1 MLDRIL
7 LSLALIA
14 LLFVAYR
21 LVQRWHL
28 VRLRAARL
36 RVGQSPQPSLLYFWS
51 DHCAPCVTQE
61 QFLRQLPEQ
70 VTRQIRI
77 EQIDAEK
84 ESETAARYGIFTL
97 PTTMLVDRQGS
108 VRHVNYGLIDARK
121 LASQLESV
129 L

>member
-21 LVQRWHL
+21 LVQRRHL

-36 RVGQSPQPSLLYFWS
+36 QVGQSPQPSLLYFCS

-61 QFLRQLPEQ
+61 QFLRQLPDQ
-70 VTRQIRI
+70 VTRQVRI

-108 VRHVNYGLIDARK
+108 VRHVNYGLTDARK